1 MKSTKLNL
9 NKLFLNLFLVSTALF
24 FLQGCESDDSIDQ
37 RMVDKQL
44 IVDYLTENE
53 IEAEETEAGYFYAAL
68 ESNEE
73 GAKVE
78 DDDIVSTYY
87 TMTLLD
93 GTEVGSVLEVSGT
106 PVKFKNTNEALI
118 PIGLKF
124 GVSKMKVGE
133 TFRFFIPS
141 SLAFG
146 FYSYEDLIPTN
157 AIIIVDLKVVKIESA
172 EEQQAVE
179 ASIIDAYILD
189 NSIENIAP
197 TSKGLYFKSILEGE
211 GDAPT
216 NGQNV
221 SIQYMLKGLDGEII
235 ESSKEG
241 EDFNF
246 RLGDNK
252 VIKGLEEAIMLMKKG
267 GKSSIIIPS
276 DLAYAEG
283 LQVLPETIREDL
295 VGNGLIGNKPTPFS
309 ILVFEI
315 ELVNIHN

>member
-1 MKSTKLNL
+1 MKSNKLNL
-9 NKLFLNLFLVSTALF
+9 NKLFLNLFLVSTALI
-24 FLQGCESDDSIDQ
+24 FLQGCESDDNIDQ
-37 RMVDKQL
+37 GMVDKQL

-53 IEAEETEAGYFYAAL
+53 IEAEETEKGYFYTVL
-68 ESNEE
+68 EGNEE
-73 GAKVE
+73 GAEVE
-78 DDDIVSTYY
+78 DDDIVSAYY

-93 GTEVGSVLEVSGT
+93 GTEIDSVLEVSGT

-124 GVSKMKVGE
+124 GVSKMKIGE

-146 FYSYEDLIPTN
+146 FYSYEDLIPAN
-157 AIIIVDLKVVKIESA
+157 AIIIVDLKVVKIETA
-172 EEQQAVE
+172 EEQQAAE
-179 ASIIDAYILD
+179 AGIIDAYILD

-197 TSKGLYFKSILEGE
+197 TSTGLYFKSIIEGE

-216 NGQNV
+216 DGQNV
-221 SIQYMLKGLDGEII
+221 SIQYVLKDLDGEII
-235 ESSKEG
+235 DSST
-241 EDFNF
+241 EDKNFNF
-246 RLGDNK
+246 RLGDGK

-283 LQVLPETIREDL
+283 LQILPEAIRENL
-295 VGNGLIGNKPTPFS
+295 MENGLIANKPAPFS

-315 ELVNIHN
+315 ELVNLQN